1 MSEVKEAVDPKQL
14 ALREKSDP
22 VQLAN
27 HAHLLSECHVKN
39 TSGHAAEWWKKA
51 HASAIQAMPEEIKC
65 HDAVKGQ
72 VGTTL
77 WDIAHASLESQGQK
91 GSVAHEMKRIADLNH
106 ISVDCSDLRNK
117 EIRLHDH
124 HAKVVEAPLPPPP
137 PVEKPCPPHHAV
149 EVTPPVRPPDVLPE
163 PKVIMAPDY
172 IGGDRRPLPPPP
184 PERYDM
190 QGYPRPIEPCH
201 QPNILDLLNPFARRD
216 TECRMPPPDGN
227 YDYYRREHRGYR
239 EEGQFGIGQLFGGQ
253 QLLQG
258 EQYHQRGQIIQR
270 EQYHERAASVRLGNT
285 VVQEAPPV
293 QLAPAPMRTQT
304 MRHSYST
311 TETTTM
317 NGQPCP
323 PGQMTGRN
331 NGMHRR

>member
-14 ALREKSDP
+14 ALRDKSNP
-22 VQLAN
+22 TLLAN
-27 HAHLLSECHVKN
+27 HAHLLSECHVKS

-91 GSVAHEMKRIADLNH
+91 GSVANEMKRIADLNQ

-117 EIRLHDH
+117 EIRLHEH
-124 HAKVVEAPLPPPP
+124 HAKAVEAPLPPPP
-137 PVEKPCPPHHAV
+137 PVEKAPCPPRHAV

-172 IGGDRRPLPPPP
+172 IGGDQRPLPSPPP
-184 PERYDM
+184 VERYDM
-190 QGYPRPIEPCH
+190 QGYQRQIEPCH

-227 YDYYRREHRGYR
+227 YDYYRREHHGYR

-258 EQYHQRGQIIQR
+258 EQYPQR
-270 EQYHERAASVRLGNT
+270 EHYHERATSVRLGNT
-285 VVQEAPPV
+285 VVQEAPAV
-293 QLAPAPMRTQT
+293 QLAPAPMRTQMT
-304 MRHSYST
+304 RHSYSSMDT
-311 TETTTM
+311 NTM